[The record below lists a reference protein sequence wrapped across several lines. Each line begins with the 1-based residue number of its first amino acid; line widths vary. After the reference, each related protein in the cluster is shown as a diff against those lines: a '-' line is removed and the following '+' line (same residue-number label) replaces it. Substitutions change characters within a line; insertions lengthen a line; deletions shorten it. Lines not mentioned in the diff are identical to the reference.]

1 MVSCI
6 WKEAAGRQ
14 KQFTGGWEA
23 AAKRCL
29 PLRVQ
34 MGINSIIMLLGG
46 LGLFLFGMK
55 YMGEGLELA
64 AGPKMKDLLEKL
76 TRNRVM
82 GFLLGALVTV
92 VIQSS
97 SATTVMVMGF
107 INAEI
112 MDLAQATGVIFG
124 ANIGTT
130 ITSVLIALDV
140 SGIAPVC
147 ICLGAAMLL
156 YAKRKRKRYIGQV
169 ILGFGLL
176 FQGLHTMSGAMSPL
190 KDFAPFQDFIMN
202 AKNPLLGFAVG
213 VVLCAVIQSS
223 SAAVG
228 VLQALA
234 MQGLMPLYFA
244 SFIICGINVGSSAP
258 PLLSALN
265 AKNNAKRAANI
276 YLIFNIVGAVLF
288 IPISM
293 FTPLT
298 GLIESHIPSAT
309 FQISVYHILFKVVT
323 GLILLPMVNLVVK
336 WTYRIVPKQAHE
348 SAFRLEYIDSNM
360 TAGSPSVITLQ
371 VGKEVERMA
380 GLVRNNLSMASEGLL
395 AQDLSE
401 AGTIRDTEQ
410 IVDYLASEITAYLTK
425 INALQL
431 PARVS
436 QYMGCAFHVINDLE
450 QIGDHAV
457 KIMEQNEKCIEGGLA
472 YSEAAREELREIYEM
487 DLALLDGTMRL
498 FRERSMTPEEWL
510 QLRKKER
517 RIIKKASRAQTNHM
531 ERLKR
536 KECSFAQGLTFVEAL
551 NSYLRIVNHTVNIEE
566 ACGSDVLVGLVR
578 SEQE

>member
-1 MVSCI
+1 MNLF
-6 WKEAAGRQ
+6 E
-14 KQFTGGWEA
+14 GGCRE
-23 AAKRCL
+23 KFLL
-29 PLRVQ
+29 PCKVQ
-34 MGINSIIMLLGG
+34 MGIGSIISLAGG

-76 TRNRVM
+76 TRNRIA

-156 YAKRKRKRYIGQV
+156 YAKRKRNRYIGQV

-176 FQGLHTMSGAMSPL
+176 FQGLHTMSSAMSPL
-190 KDFAPFQDFIMN
+190 KDFAPFQNFIMN
-202 AKNPLLGFAVG
+202 AKNPLLGFVVG
-213 VVLCAVIQSS
+213 GGVCAVIQSS

-265 AKNNAKRAANI
+265 AKNNAKRAAII
-276 YLIFNIVGAVLF
+276 YLIFNVVSAVLF
-288 IPISM
+288 VPISM
-293 FTPLT
+293 LTPLT
-298 GLIESHIPSAT
+298 SLIETYVPGGV

-323 GLILLPMVNLVVK
+323 GVILLPLVNFVVK
-336 WTYRIVPKQAHE
+336 WTYMIVPKQAHE
-348 SAFRLEYIDSNM
+348 SAFRLEYIDPDM
-360 TAGSPSVITLQ
+360 PVGSPAVIALQ
-371 VGKEVERMA
+371 VGKEVERM
-380 GLVRNNLSMASEGLL
+380 GSFVRDNLTKASEGLL
-395 AQDLSE
+395 THDLMD
-401 AGTIRDTEQ
+401 ANRIREGEE
-410 IVDYLASEITAYLTK
+410 IVDYLASEITDYLTT
-425 INALQL
+425 INSLEL

-450 QIGDHAV
+450 QIGDHAI
-457 KIMEQNEKCIEGGLA
+457 KIMEQNEKCVEGGFI
-472 YSEAAREELREIYEM
+472 YSGAAKDELLEICDM
-487 DLALLDGTMRL
+487 DLKLLEGTMKL
-498 FRERSMTPEEWL
+498 FREQSITPENWL
-510 QLRKKER
+510 ALRKMER
-517 RIIKKASRAQTNHM
+517 KIIKRVSKAQTNHM
-531 ERLKR
+531 ERLKN
-536 KECSFAQGLTFVEAL
+536 KECGFEQGLTFVEVL

-566 ACGSDVLVGLVR
+566 ACGSEVLVGLVKP
-578 SEQE
+578 EQDKN

>member
-1 MVSCI
+1 LNLF
-6 WKEAAGRQ
+6 E
-14 KQFTGGWEA
+14 GGCRE
-23 AAKRCL
+23 KFLL
-29 PLRVQ
+29 PCKVQ
-34 MGINSIIMLLGG
+34 MGIGSIISLAGG

-76 TRNRVM
+76 TRNRIA

-156 YAKRKRKRYIGQV
+156 YAKRKRNRYIGQV

-176 FQGLHTMSGAMSPL
+176 FQGLHTMSSAMSPL
-190 KDFAPFQDFIMN
+190 KDFAPFQNFIMN
-202 AKNPLLGFAVG
+202 AKNPLLGFVVG

-265 AKNNAKRAANI
+265 AKNNAKRAAII
-276 YLIFNIVGAVLF
+276 YLIFNVVGAVLF
-288 IPISM
+288 VPISM
-293 FTPLT
+293 LTPLT
-298 GLIESHIPSAT
+298 SLIETYVPGGV

-323 GLILLPMVNLVVK
+323 GVILLPLVNFVVK
-336 WTYRIVPKQAHE
+336 WTYMIVPKQAHE
-348 SAFRLEYIDSNM
+348 SAFRLEYIDPDM
-360 TAGSPSVITLQ
+360 PVGSPAVIALQ
-371 VGKEVERMA
+371 VGKEVERM
-380 GLVRNNLSMASEGLL
+380 GSFVRDNLTKASEGLL
-395 AQDLSE
+395 THDLMD
-401 AGTIRDTEQ
+401 ANRIREGEE
-410 IVDYLASEITAYLTK
+410 IVDYLASEITDYLTT
-425 INALQL
+425 INSLEL

-450 QIGDHAV
+450 QIGDHAI
-457 KIMEQNEKCIEGGLA
+457 KIMEQNEKCVEGGFI
-472 YSEAAREELREIYEM
+472 YSGAAKDELLEICDM
-487 DLALLDGTMRL
+487 DLKLLEGTMKL
-498 FRERSMTPEEWL
+498 FREQSITPENWL
-510 QLRKKER
+510 ALRKMER
-517 RIIKKASRAQTNHM
+517 KIIKRVSKAQTNHM
-531 ERLKR
+531 ERLKN
-536 KECSFAQGLTFVEAL
+536 KECGFEQGLTFVEVL

-566 ACGSDVLVGLVR
+566 ACGSEVLVGLVKP
-578 SEQE
+578 EQDKN

>member
-1 MVSCI
+1 MNLF
-6 WKEAAGRQ
+6 E
-14 KQFTGGWEA
+14 GGCRE
-23 AAKRCL
+23 KFLL
-29 PLRVQ
+29 PCKVQ
-34 MGINSIIMLLGG
+34 MGIGSIISLAGG

-76 TRNRVM
+76 TRNRIA

-156 YAKRKRKRYIGQV
+156 YAKRKRNRYIGQV

-176 FQGLHTMSGAMSPL
+176 FQGLHTMSSAMSPL
-190 KDFAPFQDFIMN
+190 KDFAPFQNFIMN
-202 AKNPLLGFAVG
+202 AKNPLLGFVVG

-265 AKNNAKRAANI
+265 AKNNAKRAAII
-276 YLIFNIVGAVLF
+276 YLIFNVVGAVLF
-288 IPISM
+288 VPISM
-293 FTPLT
+293 LTPLT
-298 GLIESHIPSAT
+298 SLIETYVPGGV

-323 GLILLPMVNLVVK
+323 GVILLPLVNFVVK
-336 WTYRIVPKQAHE
+336 WTYMIVPKQAHE
-348 SAFRLEYIDSNM
+348 SAFRLEYIDPDM
-360 TAGSPSVITLQ
+360 PVGSPAVIALQ
-371 VGKEVERMA
+371 VGKEVERM
-380 GLVRNNLSMASEGLL
+380 GSFVRDNLTKASEGLL
-395 AQDLSE
+395 THDLMD
-401 AGTIRDTEQ
+401 ANRIREGEE
-410 IVDYLASEITAYLTK
+410 IVDYLASEITDYLTT
-425 INALQL
+425 INSLEL

-450 QIGDHAV
+450 QIGDHAI
-457 KIMEQNEKCIEGGLA
+457 KIMEQNEKCVEGGFI
-472 YSEAAREELREIYEM
+472 YSGAAKDELLEICDM
-487 DLALLDGTMRL
+487 DLKLLEGTMKL
-498 FRERSMTPEEWL
+498 FREQSITPENWL
-510 QLRKKER
+510 ALRKMER
-517 RIIKKASRAQTNHM
+517 KIIKRVSKAQTNHM
-531 ERLKR
+531 ERPKN
-536 KECSFAQGLTFVEAL
+536 KECGFEQGLTFVEVL

-566 ACGSDVLVGLVR
+566 ACGSEVLVGLVKP
-578 SEQE
+578 EQDKN

>member
-1 MVSCI
+1 
-6 WKEAAGRQ
+6 
-14 KQFTGGWEA
+14 
-23 AAKRCL
+23 
-29 PLRVQ
+29 
-34 MGINSIIMLLGG
+34 MGIGSIISLAGG

-76 TRNRVM
+76 TRNRIA

-156 YAKRKRKRYIGQV
+156 YAKRKRNRYIGQV

-176 FQGLHTMSGAMSPL
+176 FQGLHTMSSAMSPL

-202 AKNPLLGFAVG
+202 AKNPLLGFVVG
-213 VVLCAVIQSS
+213 VILCAVIQSS

-265 AKNNAKRAANI
+265 AKNNAKRAAII

-288 IPISM
+288 VPISM

-298 GLIESHIPSAT
+298 SLIETYVPSGV

-323 GLILLPMVNLVVK
+323 GVILLPLVNFVVK
-336 WTYRIVPKQAHE
+336 WTYMIVPKQAHE
-348 SAFRLEYIDSNM
+348 SAFRLEYIDPDM
-360 TAGSPSVITLQ
+360 PVGSPAVIALQ
-371 VGKEVERMA
+371 VGKEVERM
-380 GLVRNNLSMASEGLL
+380 GSFVRDNLTKASEGLL
-395 AQDLSE
+395 THDLMD
-401 AGTIRDTEQ
+401 ANRIREGEE
-410 IVDYLASEITAYLTK
+410 IVDYLASEITDYLTT
-425 INALQL
+425 INSLEL

-450 QIGDHAV
+450 QIGDHAI
-457 KIMEQNEKCIEGGLA
+457 KIMEQNEKCVEGGFI
-472 YSEAAREELREIYEM
+472 YSGAAKDELLEICDM
-487 DLALLDGTMRL
+487 DLKLLDGTMKL
-498 FRERSMTPEEWL
+498 FREQSITPENWL
-510 QLRKKER
+510 ALRKMER
-517 RIIKKASRAQTNHM
+517 KIIKRVSKAQTNHM
-531 ERLKR
+531 ERLKN
-536 KECSFAQGLTFVEAL
+536 KECGFEQVLTFVEVL

-566 ACGSDVLVGLVR
+566 ACGSEVLVGLVKP
-578 SEQE
+578 EQDKN